1 MSVAKVIEVISK
13 SKISFEDAIKQGV
26 SRASETVNEVTGAWV
41 KDQSV
46 EVSNGKIQRF
56 AEDHVRAQSV
66 VQGQVQV
73 RLHAHPRMKN
83 PVQGDRT
90 LNALKL
96 VAILL
101 IVGGVLGLTYGGFS
115 YTKDTTAVKL
125 GPLELSV
132 QEKETVNVPLWVGI
146 AAIAAGGLLLVIG
159 GKSR

>member
-1 MSVAKVIEVISK
+1 
-13 SKISFEDAIKQGV
+13 
-26 SRASETVNEVTGAWV
+26 
-41 KDQSV
+41 
-46 EVSNGKIQRF
+46 
-56 AEDHVRAQSV
+56 
-66 VQGQVQV
+66 
-73 RLHAHPRMKN
+73 MKN
-83 PVQGDRT
+83 PAQGDRT

-115 YTKDTTAVKL
+115 YTKDTTAMKL

-132 QEKETVNVPLWVGI
+132 QEKETVNVPVWVGI